1 MVNKISINAK
11 DNTVVE
17 LHELV
22 SVKAQEQD
30 ALKEYISQLGKFQ
43 GKPLKD
49 LIKDNPSL
57 LIFPTSL
64 IDVDAKSNPA
74 DKNQE
79 DDLFTQDKIED
90 EVIYSLSGDCGSAET
105 VKIATTNL
113 MGFIGLLN
121 VKLSITSRFAHDN
134 YFLYYM
140 LQKVFCV
147 NLFDFNFDKQL
158 DGTLD
163 LLSFLFPYALKRA
176 LKKGLYKE
184 YRRFQRNDSKVKG
197 PISVARHLKE
207 NMPFK
212 GTVAYDSRER
222 TFDNNINQLV
232 RHTIE
237 YIKKSA
243 FRSILSSDKDTR
255 FYVSQVVEATPSFNP
270 QSKSKIL
277 HHCLKPFKSP
287 FFTEY
292 SFLIKLC
299 KSILNH
305 EKIEYSQK
313 DDEIYGLLFDGAWLW
328 EEYLATILTN
338 LEKPFVH
345 PENKLKNGGI
355 QLYKEGQRSA
365 YPDFYRGN
373 QIVGPN
379 NPTVAQGK
387 TDLKS
392 SIDDNWIVD
401 AKYKSL
407 DTYGVSR
414 DDKYQLIAYM
424 HTFPSNKGTLVYPFS
439 QDNQSGNQKEKSY
452 SLCGFGGK
460 LSTYGVNIVNKV
472 NSYEEFCRSME
483 KAETELIAKF
493 ST

>member
-1 MVNKISINAK
+1 MVEKILINLT
-11 DNTVVE
+11 DNSQKSF
-17 LHELV
+17 
-22 SVKAQEQD
+22 SVNEQEQD
-30 ALKEYISQLGKFQ
+30 SLKQEHINKLEEFQ
-43 GKPLKD
+43 DKPLKQ

-64 IDVDAKSNPA
+64 IEVDDKSNTA

-79 DDLFTQDKIED
+79 YDLFTKDKIED
-90 EVIYSLSGDCGSAET
+90 EVIYSLSVYDNAKT
-105 VKIATTNL
+105 VKIFTTNL
-113 MGFIGLLN
+113 MGFIGFSN
-121 VKLSITSRFAHDN
+121 VKLSITSRFAKDN

-355 QLYKEGQRSA
+355 QLYENGQHCA
-365 YPDFYRGN
+365 YPDFYRGKQIIDIN
-373 QIVGPN
+373 QLTAPKD
-379 NPTVAQGK
+379 K
-387 TDLKS
+387 TDLNS

-407 DTYGVSR
+407 DKSGVSR

>member
-163 LLSFLFPYALKRA
+163 LLSFLFPYALKKA

-184 YRRFQRNDSKVKG
+184 YRRFHRNDCKVKG
-197 PISVARHLKE
+197 PISVPRHLKE

-237 YIKKSA
+237 YIKKSP
-243 FRSILSSDKDTR
+243 FRSILSSDKDTC
-255 FYVSQVVEATPSFNP
+255 FYVSQVVEATPSYNP
-270 QSKSKIL
+270 QSKNKIL

-299 KSILNH
+299 KSILRH
-305 EKIEYSQK
+305 EKMEYSQQE
-313 DDEIYGLLFDGAWLW
+313 DEIYGILFDGAWLW

-338 LEKPFVH
+338 LEKSFKH

-355 QLYKEGQRSA
+355 KLYKEGQHCA
-365 YPDFYRGN
+365 YPDFYRGK
-373 QIVGPN
+373 QAPK
-379 NPTVAQGK
+379 GK
-387 TDLKS
+387 TVSSS

-401 AKYKSL
+401 AKYKAI
-407 DTYGVSR
+407 DKYGVSR

-424 HTFPSNKGTLVYPFS
+424 HTFPANRGTLVYPYS
-439 QDNQSGNQKEKSY
+439 QDEQNGSKPIKYYN
-452 SLCGFGGK
+452 LCGFGGE
-460 LSTYGVNIVNKV
+460 LSTYGVNIVKDA
-472 NSYEEFCRSME
+472 NSYEEFCKCME
-483 KAETELIAKF
+483 EAEEKLMANF
-493 ST
+493 RHDP

>member
-11 DNTVVE
+11 DNTVDE
-17 LHELV
+17 LHKLV

-30 ALKEYISQLGKFQ
+30 ALKEYISQLGKYQ

-57 LIFPTSL
+57 LIFPISL
-64 IDVDAKSNPA
+64 INFEDKSNLA

-79 DDLFTQDKIED
+79 DDLFTKDKIED
-90 EVIYSLSGDCGSAET
+90 EVIYFLSGDYNKT
-105 VKIATTNL
+105 NDVKITTTNL
-113 MGFIGLLN
+113 MGFIGFSNL
-121 VKLSITSRFAHDN
+121 KLSITSRFAHDN

-163 LLSFLFPYALKRA
+163 LLSFLFPYALKKA

-184 YRRFQRNDSKVKG
+184 YRRFHRNDCKVKG
-197 PISVARHLKE
+197 PISVPRHLKE

-237 YIKKSA
+237 YIKKSP
-243 FRSILSSDKDTR
+243 FRSILSSDKDTC
-255 FYVSQVVEATPSFNP
+255 FYVSQVVEVTPSYNP
-270 QSKSKIL
+270 QSKNKIL

-299 KSILNH
+299 KSILRH
-305 EKIEYSQK
+305 EKMEYSQQE
-313 DDEIYGLLFDGAWLW
+313 DEIYGILFDGAWLW

-338 LEKPFVH
+338 LKNPFEH

-355 QLYKEGQRSA
+355 KLYKEGQHCA
-365 YPDFYRGN
+365 YPDFYRGKQIIDLN
-373 QIVGPN
+373 QLTAPKD
-379 NPTVAQGK
+379 QS
-387 TDLKS
+387 DLKS

-407 DTYGVSR
+407 DKYGVSR

-439 QDNQSGNQKEKSY
+439 QDNQNDNQKEKSY
-452 SLCGFGGK
+452 CLYGFGGE
-460 LSTYGVNIVNKV
+460 LSTCGVNIVKES